1 MSLIDLSILVVIMRV
16 TTPVLLAT
24 TGALYSERSGVP
36 NITMEGSMLF
46 GTFLAV
52 VGSYFFGSSL
62 IGTLFAIFGGIF
74 IALIFAFLVLKLGG
88 DEVVVGVAINVIVG
102 GLTILLLSQ
111 VFDASGSFVSPEIIG
126 LPKVGIPLLDQIPVL
141 KEIFSGQTIIVF
153 IAFLSVLV
161 THIVINKT
169 PFGMK
174 IKACG
179 ENPLAA
185 ATVGVNVNRIRLICI
200 IITGALSGLAGA
212 QISLGFLSMFS
223 ENMTAGKGYIAIAA
237 IIFARAIP
245 VRVLL
250 VSLLFGF
257 AEALSNILQLLK
269 VPAQIV
275 LMLPYLFVII
285 FLVFNLSRFRRSKI
299 KTTPSNLT

>member
-1 MSLIDLSILVVIMRV
+1 MSLIDLSILAVIMRV

-102 GLTILLLSQ
+102 GLTILLLTQ

-126 LPKVGIPLLDQIPVL
+126 LPKVGIPILDQIPFL

-285 FLVFNLSRFRRSKI
+285 FLVFNFSRFRKG
-299 KTTPSNLT
+299 KMKNTHSNLT

>member
-1 MSLIDLSILVVIMRV
+1 MSLIDLSILAVIMRV

-62 IGTLFAIFGGIF
+62 MGTLFAIFGGIF

-102 GLTILLLSQ
+102 GLTILLLTQ

-126 LPKVGIPLLDQIPVL
+126 LPKIGIPILDQIPVL
-141 KEIFSGQTIIVF
+141 KVIFSGQTVIVF

-285 FLVFNLSRFRRSKI
+285 FLVFNFSRFRKGKM
-299 KTTPSNLT
+299 KTTHST